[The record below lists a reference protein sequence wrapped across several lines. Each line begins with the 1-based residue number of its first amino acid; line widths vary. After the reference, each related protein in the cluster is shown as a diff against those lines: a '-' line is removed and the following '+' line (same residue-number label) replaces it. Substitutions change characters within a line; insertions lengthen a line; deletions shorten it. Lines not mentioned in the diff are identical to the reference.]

1 MHEVRTLSKQ
11 TNGLRLQ
18 SGSLRRNVSAWML
31 MIPSLILFAFFVWGP
46 LIDTVKMSFYDTK
59 GIQITKFVGLK
70 NYKKLLVQPAYQIAW
85 KNTVKYTV
93 CSLFVGLA
101 VPVIIASLITEVS
114 CGRGFFRIATYYPN
128 VIPSIAAVMI
138 FTFFFG
144 TGDKGVLNILLAKI
158 GVEPVKFL
166 TNEKWVIFWI
176 VVAMTWKAAGST
188 ALVMW
193 CLLIPPTTSFVALF
207 VNIKKLGRT
216 GSFIPLWLSMGANA
230 YWVILFKNYFESL
243 PKDFIDAA
251 RLDGCSDFRVFTRI
265 ILPLS
270 RPILVVVAIFAIC
283 AAWSD
288 FLMPYLLLGGTD
300 KETVMVKLF
309 SFQNSI
315 KTNQTDIIRAVLYS
329 VIPPTILFALF
340 QKQIMGGVMSGGIKE

>member
-1 MHEVRTLSKQ
+1 MRLFSNYQRKEDGVIRFYDVKTHKTRFWVMMIFIACCLMALIALFPVFWLVCSSLKNLTEYLCTNQILPQHADWEGWIKTWNDFGFTKYYINSGISVAGGVLCAVFF
-11 TNGLRLQ
+11 NGLLAYV
-18 SGSLRRNVSAWML
+18 LA
-31 MIPSLILFAFFVWGP
+31 ILKP
-46 LIDTVKMSFYDTK
+46 
-59 GIQITKFVGLK
+59 VGHK
-70 NYKKLLVQPAYQIAW
+70 I
-85 KNTVKYTV
+85 
-93 CSLFVGLA
+93 
-101 VPVIIASLITEVS
+101 
-114 CGRGFFRIATYYPN
+114 
-128 VIPSIAAVMI
+128 
-138 FTFFFG
+138 
-144 TGDKGVLNILLAKI
+144 VL
-158 GVEPVKFL
+158 
-166 TNEKWVIFWI
+166 
-176 VVAMTWKAAGST
+176 

-207 VNIKKLGRT
+207 VNIKKLGLT

-315 KTNQTDIIRAVLYS
+315 KTNQIDIIRAVLYS

>member
-1 MHEVRTLSKQ
+1 M
-11 TNGLRLQ
+11 RLF
-18 SGSLRRNVSAWML
+18 RNYQRKEDGV
-31 MIPSLILFAFFVWGP
+31 IR
-46 LIDTVKMSFYDTK
+46 FYDVK
-59 GIQITKFVGLK
+59 SHKTKFW
-70 NYKKLLVQPAYQIAW
+70 I
-85 KNTVKYTV
+85 
-93 CSLFVGLA
+93 
-101 VPVIIASLITEVS
+101 
-114 CGRGFFRIATYYPN
+114 
-128 VIPSIAAVMI
+128 VMI
-138 FTFFFG
+138 FIACCLMALIALFPVFWLVCSSLKDLTEYLSTNQILPQHADWEGWIKTWNDFG
-144 TGDKGVLNILLAKI
+144 FTKYYINSGISVAGGVLCAVFFNGLLAYVLAILKPVGHKI
-158 GVEPVKFL
+158 VL
-166 TNEKWVIFWI
+166 
-176 VVAMTWKAAGST
+176 

-207 VNIKKLGRT
+207 VNIKKLGLT
-216 GSFIPLWLSMGANA
+216 GSFTPLWLSMGANA

-251 RLDGCSDFRVFTRI
+251 QLDGCSDFRVFTRI

-315 KTNQTDIIRAVLYS
+315 KTNQIDIIRAVLYS

>member
-1 MHEVRTLSKQ
+1 M
-11 TNGLRLQ
+11 RLFSNYQ
-18 SGSLRRNVSAWML
+18 RKEDGVIR
-31 MIPSLILFAFFVWGP
+31 
-46 LIDTVKMSFYDTK
+46 FYD
-59 GIQITKFVGLK
+59 
-70 NYKKLLVQPAYQIAW
+70 
-85 KNTVKYTV
+85 VKSHKTRFWV
-93 CSLFVGLA
+93 
-101 VPVIIASLITEVS
+101 
-114 CGRGFFRIATYYPN
+114 
-128 VIPSIAAVMI
+128 VMI
-138 FTFFFG
+138 FIACCLMALIALFPVFWLVCSSLKNLTEYLSTNQILPQHADWEGWIKTWNDFG
-144 TGDKGVLNILLAKI
+144 FTKYYINSGISVAGGVLCAVFFNGLLAYVLAILKPVGHKI
-158 GVEPVKFL
+158 VL
-166 TNEKWVIFWI
+166 
-176 VVAMTWKAAGST
+176 

-207 VNIKKLGRT
+207 VNIKKLGLT

-270 RPILVVVAIFAIC
+270 RPILVVVAIFATC

-315 KTNQTDIIRAVLYS
+315 KTNQIDIIRAVLYS

>member
-1 MHEVRTLSKQ
+1 M
-11 TNGLRLQ
+11 RLF
-18 SGSLRRNVSAWML
+18 RNYQHKEDGV
-31 MIPSLILFAFFVWGP
+31 IR
-46 LIDTVKMSFYDTK
+46 FYDVKSGKTK
-59 GIQITKFVGLK
+59 
-70 NYKKLLVQPAYQIAW
+70 
-85 KNTVKYTV
+85 
-93 CSLFVGLA
+93 
-101 VPVIIASLITEVS
+101 
-114 CGRGFFRIATYYPN
+114 
-128 VIPSIAAVMI
+128 
-138 FTFFFG
+138 
-144 TGDKGVLNILLAKI
+144 
-158 GVEPVKFL
+158 
-166 TNEKWVIFWI
+166 FWI
-176 VVAMTWKAAGST
+176 VVIFVICCLMALIALFPVFWLVCSSLKNLTEYLSTTQILPKTPDWAGWLKTWNDFGFTKYYINSGISVLGGVICAVFFNGLLAYVLAILKPVGHKIVL

-207 VNIKKLGRT
+207 VNIKKVGLT

-243 PKDFIDAA
+243 PKDFIAAA
-251 RLDGCSDFRVFTRI
+251 RLDGCSDFQVFTRI

-288 FLMPYLLLGGTD
+288 FLMPYLLLSGTD

-315 KTNQTDIIRAVLYS
+315 KTNQIDVIRAVLYS
-329 VIPPTILFALF
+329 IIPPTILFALF

>member
-1 MHEVRTLSKQ
+1 M
-11 TNGLRLQ
+11 RLF
-18 SGSLRRNVSAWML
+18 RNYQHKEDGV
-31 MIPSLILFAFFVWGP
+31 IR
-46 LIDTVKMSFYDTK
+46 FYDVKSGKTK
-59 GIQITKFVGLK
+59 
-70 NYKKLLVQPAYQIAW
+70 
-85 KNTVKYTV
+85 
-93 CSLFVGLA
+93 
-101 VPVIIASLITEVS
+101 
-114 CGRGFFRIATYYPN
+114 
-128 VIPSIAAVMI
+128 
-138 FTFFFG
+138 
-144 TGDKGVLNILLAKI
+144 
-158 GVEPVKFL
+158 
-166 TNEKWVIFWI
+166 FWI
-176 VVAMTWKAAGST
+176 VVIFIICCLMALIALFPVFWLVCSSLKNLTEYLSTTQILPKTPDWAGWLKTWNDFGFTKYYINSGISVLGGVICAVFFNGLLAYVLAILKPVGHKIVL

-207 VNIKKLGRT
+207 VNIKKIGLT

-243 PKDFIDAA
+243 PKDFIAAA
-251 RLDGCSDFRVFTRI
+251 RLDGCSDFQVFTRI

-288 FLMPYLLLGGTD
+288 FLMPYLLLSGTD

-315 KTNQTDIIRAVLYS
+315 KTNQIDVIRAVLYS
-329 VIPPTILFALF
+329 IIPPTILFALF

>member
-1 MHEVRTLSKQ
+1 MQLSEKSDRISEHQ
-11 TNGLRLQ
+11 SDPSPARGLGGGWIKTWNDFGFTKYYINSGISVAGGVLCAVFFNGLLAYV
-18 SGSLRRNVSAWML
+18 LA
-31 MIPSLILFAFFVWGP
+31 ILKP
-46 LIDTVKMSFYDTK
+46 
-59 GIQITKFVGLK
+59 VGHK
-70 NYKKLLVQPAYQIAW
+70 I
-85 KNTVKYTV
+85 
-93 CSLFVGLA
+93 
-101 VPVIIASLITEVS
+101 
-114 CGRGFFRIATYYPN
+114 
-128 VIPSIAAVMI
+128 
-138 FTFFFG
+138 
-144 TGDKGVLNILLAKI
+144 VL
-158 GVEPVKFL
+158 
-166 TNEKWVIFWI
+166 
-176 VVAMTWKAAGST
+176 

-207 VNIKKLGRT
+207 VNIKKLGLT

-270 RPILVVVAIFAIC
+270 RPILVVVAVFAIC

>member
-1 MHEVRTLSKQ
+1 M
-11 TNGLRLQ
+11 RLF
-18 SGSLRRNVSAWML
+18 RNYQHKEDGV
-31 MIPSLILFAFFVWGP
+31 IR
-46 LIDTVKMSFYDTK
+46 FYDVKSGKTK
-59 GIQITKFVGLK
+59 
-70 NYKKLLVQPAYQIAW
+70 
-85 KNTVKYTV
+85 
-93 CSLFVGLA
+93 
-101 VPVIIASLITEVS
+101 
-114 CGRGFFRIATYYPN
+114 
-128 VIPSIAAVMI
+128 
-138 FTFFFG
+138 
-144 TGDKGVLNILLAKI
+144 
-158 GVEPVKFL
+158 
-166 TNEKWVIFWI
+166 FWI
-176 VVAMTWKAAGST
+176 VVIFVICCLMALIALFPVFWLVCSSLKNLTEYLSTTQILPKAPDWAGWLKTWNDFGFTKYYINSGISVLGGVICAVFFNGLLAYVLAILKPVGHKIVL

-207 VNIKKLGRT
+207 VNIKKIGLT

-243 PKDFIDAA
+243 PKDFIAAA
-251 RLDGCSDFRVFTRI
+251 RLDGCSDFQVFTRI

-288 FLMPYLLLGGTD
+288 FLMPYLLLSGTD

-315 KTNQTDIIRAVLYS
+315 KTNQIDVIRAVLYS
-329 VIPPTILFALF
+329 IIPPTILFALF

>member
-1 MHEVRTLSKQ
+1 M
-11 TNGLRLQ
+11 RLFSNYQ
-18 SGSLRRNVSAWML
+18 RKEDGVIR
-31 MIPSLILFAFFVWGP
+31 
-46 LIDTVKMSFYDTK
+46 FYD
-59 GIQITKFVGLK
+59 
-70 NYKKLLVQPAYQIAW
+70 
-85 KNTVKYTV
+85 VKTHKTRFWV
-93 CSLFVGLA
+93 
-101 VPVIIASLITEVS
+101 
-114 CGRGFFRIATYYPN
+114 
-128 VIPSIAAVMI
+128 VMI
-138 FTFFFG
+138 FIACCLMALIALFPVFWLVCSSLKNLTEYLSTNQILPQHADWEGWIKTWNDFG
-144 TGDKGVLNILLAKI
+144 FTKYYINSGISVAGGVLCAVFFNGLLAYVLAILKPVGHKI
-158 GVEPVKFL
+158 VL
-166 TNEKWVIFWI
+166 
-176 VVAMTWKAAGST
+176 

-207 VNIKKLGRT
+207 VNIKKLGLT

-315 KTNQTDIIRAVLYS
+315 KTNQIDTIRAVLYS

>member
-1 MHEVRTLSKQ
+1 M
-11 TNGLRLQ
+11 RLFSNYQ
-18 SGSLRRNVSAWML
+18 RKEDGVIR
-31 MIPSLILFAFFVWGP
+31 
-46 LIDTVKMSFYDTK
+46 FYD
-59 GIQITKFVGLK
+59 
-70 NYKKLLVQPAYQIAW
+70 
-85 KNTVKYTV
+85 VKTHKTRFWV
-93 CSLFVGLA
+93 
-101 VPVIIASLITEVS
+101 
-114 CGRGFFRIATYYPN
+114 
-128 VIPSIAAVMI
+128 VMI
-138 FTFFFG
+138 FIACCLMALIALFPVFWLVCSSLKNLTEYLSTNQILPQHADWEGWIKTWNDFG
-144 TGDKGVLNILLAKI
+144 FTKYYINSGISVAGGVLCAVFFNGLLAYVLAILKPVGHKI
-158 GVEPVKFL
+158 VL
-166 TNEKWVIFWI
+166 
-176 VVAMTWKAAGST
+176 

-207 VNIKKLGRT
+207 VNIKKLGLT

-270 RPILVVVAIFAIC
+270 RPILVVIAIFAIC

-315 KTNQTDIIRAVLYS
+315 KTNQIDIIRAVLYS

>member
-1 MHEVRTLSKQ
+1 M
-11 TNGLRLQ
+11 RLFSNYQ
-18 SGSLRRNVSAWML
+18 RKEDGVIR
-31 MIPSLILFAFFVWGP
+31 
-46 LIDTVKMSFYDTK
+46 FYDIKTHK
-59 GIQITKFVGLK
+59 TRFWV
-70 NYKKLLVQPAYQIAW
+70 
-85 KNTVKYTV
+85 
-93 CSLFVGLA
+93 
-101 VPVIIASLITEVS
+101 
-114 CGRGFFRIATYYPN
+114 
-128 VIPSIAAVMI
+128 VMI
-138 FTFFFG
+138 FIACCLMALIALFPVFWLVCSSLKNLTEYLSTNQILPQHADWEGWIKTWNDFG
-144 TGDKGVLNILLAKI
+144 FTKYYINSGISVAGGVLCAVFFNGLLAYVLAILKPVGHKI
-158 GVEPVKFL
+158 VL
-166 TNEKWVIFWI
+166 
-176 VVAMTWKAAGST
+176 

-207 VNIKKLGRT
+207 VNIKKLGLT

-315 KTNQTDIIRAVLYS
+315 KTNQIDIIRAVLYS

>member
-1 MHEVRTLSKQ
+1 M
-11 TNGLRLQ
+11 RLF
-18 SGSLRRNVSAWML
+18 RNYQRKEDGV
-31 MIPSLILFAFFVWGP
+31 IR
-46 LIDTVKMSFYDTK
+46 FYDVK
-59 GIQITKFVGLK
+59 SHKTKFW
-70 NYKKLLVQPAYQIAW
+70 I
-85 KNTVKYTV
+85 
-93 CSLFVGLA
+93 
-101 VPVIIASLITEVS
+101 
-114 CGRGFFRIATYYPN
+114 
-128 VIPSIAAVMI
+128 VMI
-138 FTFFFG
+138 FITCCLMALIALFPVFWLVCSSLKDLTEYLSTNQILPQHADWEGWIKTWNDFG
-144 TGDKGVLNILLAKI
+144 FTKYYINSGISVAGGVLCAVFFNGLLAYVLAILKPVGHKI
-158 GVEPVKFL
+158 VL
-166 TNEKWVIFWI
+166 
-176 VVAMTWKAAGST
+176 

-207 VNIKKLGRT
+207 VNIKKLGLT

-315 KTNQTDIIRAVLYS
+315 KTNQIDIIRAVLYS

>member
-1 MHEVRTLSKQ
+1 MRFFGNYQGKEDDSIRFYDVKSRKTKFWLIMIYIACFAIALIALYPVFWLICSSLKNLTEYLSTTQILPKDPDWAGWIK
-11 TNGLRLQ
+11 TWNDFGFTKYYINSGISVLGGVICAVFFNGLLAYV
-18 SGSLRRNVSAWML
+18 LA
-31 MIPSLILFAFFVWGP
+31 ILKP
-46 LIDTVKMSFYDTK
+46 
-59 GIQITKFVGLK
+59 VGHK
-70 NYKKLLVQPAYQIAW
+70 I
-85 KNTVKYTV
+85 
-93 CSLFVGLA
+93 
-101 VPVIIASLITEVS
+101 
-114 CGRGFFRIATYYPN
+114 
-128 VIPSIAAVMI
+128 
-138 FTFFFG
+138 
-144 TGDKGVLNILLAKI
+144 VL
-158 GVEPVKFL
+158 
-166 TNEKWVIFWI
+166 
-176 VVAMTWKAAGST
+176 

-207 VNIKKLGRT
+207 VNIKKLGLT

-315 KTNQTDIIRAVLYS
+315 KTNQIDIIRAVLYS